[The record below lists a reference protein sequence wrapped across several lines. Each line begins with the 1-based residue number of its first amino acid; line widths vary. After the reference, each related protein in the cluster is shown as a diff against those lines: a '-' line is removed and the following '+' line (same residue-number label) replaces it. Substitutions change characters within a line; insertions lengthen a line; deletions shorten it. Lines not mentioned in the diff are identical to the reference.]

1 MSIPVE
7 TLLKRVPRDTLRRV
21 EQVKSRFNTTI
32 RRLLRE
38 ETALKLSGGSD
49 ADNRTSVPVRLARGL
64 PRGLAGRRLDDDTGL
79 AVTLAPHQHTLR
91 RLRENLDAL
100 KPALSG
106 LAQRLDGRGLVGDRV
121 RHVGPV
127 RELAALLL
135 HEAEKADLVR
145 WMLEVDE
152 DVLGVYEY
160 GCIDGFPESS
170 IELYWSVI
178 GVCAGWLGAPVE
190 DLAVVVLTHELAHAY
205 THLGRDI
212 DGLRWASAS
221 FGESD
226 RTLKE
231 GLAQYYTPRVCHRLT
246 VQLPGCRAVYE
257 TLLPR
262 QPRAYR
268 THLSWIADCTPEEV
282 RYAMLA
288 VRCEA
293 RASLEDFELR
303 LEGAR
308 RAITVTS
315 GRLGLSR
322 KRGFSL
328 DRVGQPGVSA
338 LANQVREGGTDAVAP
353 DPRASSQRR
362 AAARLPTRH
371 PASRVDGHDDQPR

>member
-38 ETALKLSGGSD
+38 ETALKLSGGGD
-49 ADNRTSVPVRLARGL
+49 ADDRTSVPVRLARGL
-64 PRGLAGRRLDDDTGL
+64 PRALVGRRLDDDTGL
-79 AVTLAPHQHTLR
+79 AVALAPHQHTLR

-100 KPALSG
+100 EPALSA
-106 LAQRLDGRGLVGDRV
+106 LAQRLDGRALAGDRV
-121 RHVGPV
+121 QHVGPV

-135 HEAEKADLVR
+135 HEAEKTDLVP

-170 IELYWSVI
+170 IELYWTVI
-178 GVCAGWLGAPVE
+178 GLCASWLGAPVE
-190 DLAVVVLTHELAHAY
+190 DLAAVVLTHELAHAY

-212 DGLRWASAS
+212 DGRRWAADS

-226 RTLKE
+226 RALKE
-231 GLAQYYTPRVCHRLT
+231 GLAQYYTARVCQRLT
-246 VQLPGCRAVYE
+246 PQLPGCRAVYE

-262 QPRAYR
+262 QPRAYQA
-268 THLSWIADCTPEEV
+268 HLPWLADCTPEEV

-288 VRCEA
+288 VRREP

-308 RAITVTS
+308 RAM
-315 GRLGLSR
+315 
-322 KRGFSL
+322 RG
-328 DRVGQPGVSA
+328 DG
-338 LANQVREGGTDAVAP
+338 
-353 DPRASSQRR
+353 
-362 AAARLPTRH
+362 ARH
-371 PASRVDGHDDQPR
+371 G